1 MKFWMKQFPAILYV
15 YYCGG
20 LVGHNSLIAHHRRLT
35 DETSLLR
42 WVLQIFV
49 MSMYAC
55 MRVLFWGKKMIL
67 WSAQYHVEL
76 KMSPNYVLKHKKKDT
91 SVCCF
96 IMQ

>member
-15 YYCGG
+15 YYCGR
-20 LVGHNSLIAHHRRLT
+20 LVGHNSLIAHHFRFT

-55 MRVLFWGKKMIL
+55 MHVLFFKKMLL

-76 KMSPNYVLKHKKKDT
+76 KISFIYVLKHKKKICQYVV
-91 SVCCF
+91 S
-96 IMQ
+96 